1 MFFKKNFKKELTN
14 KEKKLEKNK
23 QATKERVPI
32 LKKSEIGGLEN
43 KDIAL
48 FNNFEERV
56 AKIHKKEREEKDRLL
71 AIFKRA
77 IDGFLVFDQKN
88 KLVLINSQA
97 EKIFNVNSKEIIGKT
112 ILDIAS
118 FDSNF
123 KLLTDFIKNQTKI
136 EKTSKKEIPIR
147 EDLIL
152 DVSVISLTK
161 ERKEIGALIVLR
173 DITREKAMEKAK
185 IEFVALSAHQLR
197 MPLSA
202 IKWSAKML
210 SDEEA
215 GELTKEQKEYL
226 DKIYQSNER
235 MIVLI
240 NNLLDVTKIEEG
252 RYIYRPTM
260 ESVEKLIE
268 LIIKNYKEEIKI
280 KNINLKFKKPVSKI
294 PETRMDIEKINL
306 VIENLLNNALRYTPV
321 NGRVIICLKCDI
333 KEIEFSIKDS
343 GIGIPE
349 DQKKEIFTKFFRAA
363 NARQTEPE
371 GSGLGLFIAKNIIE
385 AHKGRIWFETEENKG
400 TTFYFTLPIK
410 K

>member
-1 MFFKKNFKKELTN
+1 MFFKNIFKKGLTN
-14 KEKKLEKNK
+14 KEKKLENNKQTTKKQLLTSKKPEIDELKNK
-23 QATKERVPI
+23 AV
-32 LKKSEIGGLEN
+32 N
-43 KDIAL
+43 L
-48 FNNFEERV
+48 FNNFKEEEK
-56 AKIHKKEREEKDRLL
+56 KIEIEKGEEKDRLL
-71 AIFKRA
+71 AIFKSTV
-77 IDGFLVFDQKN
+77 DGFLVFDQKN
-88 KLVLINSQA
+88 KLVLINPQA

-118 FDSNF
+118 SDSNF
-123 KLLTDFIKNQTKI
+123 KLLTDFIKDKTKI
-136 EKTSKKEIPIR
+136 ERIFKKELSVR

-152 DVSVISLTK
+152 EVSTIPLAKGKKGLGT
-161 ERKEIGALIVLR
+161 LIVLR
-173 DITREKAMEKAK
+173 DISREKAMEKTK

-210 SDEEA
+210 FDEEV
-215 GELTKEQKEYL
+215 GKLTKEQKEYL

-240 NNLLDVTKIEEG
+240 NSLLDVTKIEEG

-260 ESVEKLIE
+260 GSIEKLIE
-268 LIIKNYKEEIKI
+268 PIIKTYKEEIRA
-280 KNINLKFKKPVSKI
+280 KNINFRLKRSVSKI
-294 PETRMDIEKINL
+294 PETRMDIEKISL
-306 VIENLLNNALRYTPV
+306 VIENLLNNALRYTSV
-321 NGRVIICLKCDI
+321 NGEVTISLKCDI

-385 AHKGRIWFETEENKG
+385 AHKGRIWFETKENKG